1 MALIN
6 GTLTDSSAVVFTCS
20 NAGGSALTSI
30 WLKNHS
36 GSAVT
41 VTIYAIPAADV
52 AGGQLDKH
60 MLIEVEI
67 PANDTYTID
76 AEKLILANNDVLEM
90 FAGTTSVVTT
100 TISYLDL

>member
-1 MALIN
+1 MALTN
-6 GTLTDSSAVVFTCS
+6 ATLTASSAVVFTCS

-41 VTIYAIPAADV
+41 VTVYACPDGDAQV
-52 AGGQLDKH
+52 PQN

-76 AEKLILANNDVLEM
+76 AEKLILANTDTLEM
-90 FAGTTSVVTT
+90 FASTTSVITT